1 MKKFTISQLKQ
12 YLFLINILKY
22 LKILQLKQNKDLDFN
37 NHNLKEKNAELLLSE
52 KLYHQIKDKYTNL
65 LDEKTI
71 ILKEERLKREEIT
84 NKCEIFMKDLQAKY
98 ESEIPEKNEIIKEN
112 DMLRKKF
119 EEYVANTTSIKD
131 NLESQMKLKE
141 QQTNAFEEEFRGQ
154 VKAKMEELVIITI
167 TFIYKLLYNYILI
180 LFQSLST
187 QKYAIENS
195 ELKSQLL
202 AYNKKFEEVNVTIS
216 QYNSMFEKLKT
227 ELENVFKNIKYI
239 FKYREQK
246 MLSN

>member
-1 MKKFTISQLKQ
+1 
-12 YLFLINILKY
+12 
-22 LKILQLKQNKDLDFN
+22 
-37 NHNLKEKNAELLLSE
+37 
-52 KLYHQIKDKYTNL
+52 
-65 LDEKTI
+65 
-71 ILKEERLKREEIT
+71 
-84 NKCEIFMKDLQAKY
+84 MKDLQAKY

-180 LFQSLST
+180 LF
-187 QKYAIENS
+187 
-195 ELKSQLL
+195 
-202 AYNKKFEEVNVTIS
+202 
-216 QYNSMFEKLKT
+216 
-227 ELENVFKNIKYI
+227 
-239 FKYREQK
+239 
-246 MLSN
+246 